1 MQDKVESWKYITV
14 DKLREKFQVTN
25 DNIKSLVKINEIKTN
40 KGGDDLTK
48 VLNVIF
54 GKDGQK
60 KQD

>member
-14 DKLREKFQVTN
+14 DKLREKFQVTS

>member
-14 DKLREKFQVTN
+14 DKLREKFQVTS
-25 DNIKSLVKINEIKTN
+25 DNIRSLVKINEIKTN

-48 VLNVIF
+48 VLNIIF